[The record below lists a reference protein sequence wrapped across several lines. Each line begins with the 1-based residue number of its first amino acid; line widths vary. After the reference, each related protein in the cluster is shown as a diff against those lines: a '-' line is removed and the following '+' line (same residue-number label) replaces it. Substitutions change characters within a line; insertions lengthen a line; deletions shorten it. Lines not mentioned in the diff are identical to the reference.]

1 MKLYHWDKDYV
12 SEPGAFYYKRAVME
26 DVSKE
31 LFEEAEEACENCMLK
46 ITGHDEGS
54 AKEGYGWRQTVET
67 ERHPRIEEVMT
78 DGEKVIGFGIN
89 GCSVVNYTA
98 GRDENFKEEFFHK
111 ILMLDDLTRRECHI
125 YQGTIDH
132 HYTYVVHLYTG
143 DEAQE
148 LIAKKRAEER

>member
-78 DGEKVIGFGIN
+78 DGKRSSASASMV
-89 GCSVVNYTA
+89 
-98 GRDENFKEEFFHK
+98 
-111 ILMLDDLTRRECHI
+111 
-125 YQGTIDH
+125 
-132 HYTYVVHLYTG
+132 
-143 DEAQE
+143 AQ
-148 LIAKKRAEER
+148 L